1 MFCTHL
7 SIYESCRLLLLV
19 NKQKARD
26 RYRHVA
32 IEFFF
37 FDPWN
42 DRYLILINIK
52 IEEKLSR
59 IWAYSIEIL
68 HQKFYNQSILYYSSI
83 DNWSSINPSKWFIS
97 LILYFQWQAFIVQL
111 YTFTVSFIGMTRITI
126 SGRTSL
132 YFPILNK
139 DITLNIEIGSS
150 KVYILSSYRHCSGKW
165 TAKTTKL
172 LAHQPLNGDNSE
184 SFIRSFSGSCLQW
197 VGHTAW
203 KFVTTLFFPRSRSVD
218 KAPRAPVEIY
228 IYPVLTDVPREG
240 ARAVCVNAIGIC
252 RCEPPARETRK
263 MIINLP
269 PCLFSNV

>member
-1 MFCTHL
+1 
-7 SIYESCRLLLLV
+7 
-19 NKQKARD
+19 
-26 RYRHVA
+26 
-32 IEFFF
+32 
-37 FDPWN
+37 
-42 DRYLILINIK
+42 
-52 IEEKLSR
+52 
-59 IWAYSIEIL
+59 
-68 HQKFYNQSILYYSSI
+68 
-83 DNWSSINPSKWFIS
+83 
-97 LILYFQWQAFIVQL
+97 
-111 YTFTVSFIGMTRITI
+111 MTRITI

-150 KVYILSSYRHCSGKW
+150 KVYILSSYRHSSGKW

-240 ARAVCVNAIGIC
+240 ARVVCVNAIGIC